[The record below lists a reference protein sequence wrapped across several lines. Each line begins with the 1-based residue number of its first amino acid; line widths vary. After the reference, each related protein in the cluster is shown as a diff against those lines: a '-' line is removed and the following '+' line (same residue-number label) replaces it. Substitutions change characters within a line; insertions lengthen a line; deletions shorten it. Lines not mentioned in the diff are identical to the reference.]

1 MASGADLL
9 LDANKRVL
17 VYGRSGAGKTG
28 LVGKVLEIPEMCPL
42 YVFDFDLRINSILA
56 VVERQLIVD
65 NLTYDQYR
73 DGDKPGSAFT
83 EAEAKL
89 RELTAAIKAGKGPRT
104 VAIDSLTF
112 AEKSIMNRV
121 LMMDGKNQLS
131 LRQLNH
137 YMSVIG
143 QLEDFISKLCG
154 LPVNIIVTAHEDIDK
169 DEITGQM
176 VRGIGVT
183 GKKLPTVLPGYFNE
197 LWYAEVQALPGKQA
211 EHILRVTPTNLVA
224 ARSVYSNRLQP
235 TETHEIWKKLAKL
248 DADTHAHKAVQQ
260 LASQAS

>member
-28 LVGKVLEIPEMCPL
+28 LVGKVLEVPEMCPL
-42 YVFDFDLRINSILA
+42 YVFDFDLRVNSILA
-56 VVERQLIVD
+56 VVARDLIVN
-65 NLTYDQYR
+65 NLTYDQFR
-73 DGDKPGSAFT
+73 DSTQPGKAFT
-83 EAEAKL
+83 DAEAKL
-89 RELTAAIKAGKGPRT
+89 RELTKAISDGTGPKT

-112 AEKSIMNRV
+112 AEKSIMSRV
-121 LMMDGKNQLS
+121 LMMDGKAPTFPP
-131 LRQLNH
+131 QLNH
-137 YMSVIG
+137 YKSVIA

-154 LPVNIIVTAHEDIDK
+154 LPINIIVTAHEDIDK
-169 DEITGQM
+169 DDITGQM

-197 LWYAEVQALPGKQA
+197 LWYAEVQALPGKAA

-224 ARSVYSNRLQP
+224 ARSVYSNKLNP
-235 TETHEIWKKLAKL
+235 SENHDIWKKLAKL
-248 DADTHAHKAVQQ
+248 DAEAHAAQAVAQ
-260 LASQAS
+260 LAAQTA